1 MQWAANCVRDG
12 FTKNMT
18 CVEGEWVHIAD
29 IIAVLKS
36 ARFEYKRV
44 SKQALRDGS
53 LTHKLIHRHFLG
65 KKVNLW
71 VFNMAVTNAFTA
83 FLKFCDDYHP
93 APLVCEETIYGE
105 FWAGTCDFIGTLLYD
120 TFNSPSY
127 LLDWKTSS
135 GLYGNE
141 ARIQTAAYRS
151 AIKPQ
156 DVVLYHGAV
165 RLDKKTAEY
174 EFKDY
179 SKTYNQ
185 DLKIFNLM
193 VQLFYESRPRIAK
206 KAGYKWT

>member
-29 IIAVLKS
+29 IIAVLES

-83 FLKFCDDYHP
+83 FLKFEEDYKP
-93 APLVCEETIYGE
+93 SWFSLESKVYGDY
-105 FWAGTCDFIGTLLYD
+105 WAGTEDFFGDLSEKPDIGTVA
-120 TFNSPSY
+120 
-127 LLDWKTSS
+127 DWKTSS
-135 GLYGNE
+135 GLYGLD

-151 AIKPQ
+151 T
-156 DVVLYHGAV
+156 HGDACGRNCAV
-165 RLDKKTAEY
+165 RLDKETAEY

-179 SKTYNQ
+179 SKTYKQ